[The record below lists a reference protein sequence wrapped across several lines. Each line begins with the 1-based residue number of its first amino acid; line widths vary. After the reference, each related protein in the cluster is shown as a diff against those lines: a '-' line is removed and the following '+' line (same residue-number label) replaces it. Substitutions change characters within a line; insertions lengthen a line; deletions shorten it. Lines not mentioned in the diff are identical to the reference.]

1 MEFKCAGVTSG
12 TINGIGLSLE
22 IFFQGCLHDCS
33 GCQNPSLQDF
43 SLGYDYDTDHIL
55 THLEQYPD
63 FYSSVVFT
71 GGDPLYQ
78 PIPLYSMA
86 TKCKLPTILYSGF
99 YYNEIP
105 DNIKRV
111 MTVII
116 DGPYIQELATNGF
129 PASRNQ
135 TIHLNKELLT
145 NENSNDIRRRFRRT
159 I

>member
-12 TINGIGLSLE
+12 TVNGIGLSLE

-105 DNIKRV
+105 DNIKKA
-111 MTVII
+111 MTVIV

-129 PASRNQ
+129 PSSKNQ
-135 TIHLNKELLT
+135 NIWIKKNNTFINT
-145 NENSNDIRRRFRRT
+145 NIDFRKNL
-159 I
+159 